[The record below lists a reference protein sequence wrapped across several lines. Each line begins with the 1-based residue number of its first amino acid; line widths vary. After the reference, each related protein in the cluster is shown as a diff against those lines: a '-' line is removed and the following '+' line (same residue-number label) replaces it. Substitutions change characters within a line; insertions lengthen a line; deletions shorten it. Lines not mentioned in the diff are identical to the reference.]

1 MAAAVTNQKTT
12 DSTQSTQVLLAN
24 VVLSG
29 SYTAGG
35 DTLDLSKY
43 PCQSHG
49 LARRVFFTEQ
59 PTATVPPSGYNFYY
73 QKGTTNA
80 NGKIRITTAGSG
92 AAAPVE
98 LSAGAYPASLL
109 AALIELEATFPL
121 GT

>member
-29 SYTAGG
+29 SYTTGG
-35 DTLDLSKY
+35 DTLNLSGY

-59 PTATVPPSGYNFYY
+59 PTATVAPSGYLFYY
-73 QKGTTNA
+73 QPGTTNA
-80 NGKIRITTAGSG
+80 NGKLRIMTSATVEFSG
-92 AAAPVE
+92 AYNSN
-98 LSAGAYPASLL
+98 LTSAI
-109 AALIELEATFPL
+109 IELEATFPL
-121 GT
+121 GR

>member
-59 PTATVPPSGYNFYY
+59 PTATVAPSGYNFYY
-73 QKGTTNA
+73 QRGTTNA
-80 NGKIRITTAGSG
+80 NGKLRITSTGGTEFSG
-92 AAAPVE
+92 AYSAAPT
-98 LSAGAYPASLL
+98 LL
-109 AALIELEATFPL
+109 AAIIELEATFPL